1 MKRSIVPTLALVVLA
16 AASTACLSKQ
26 LKSPTE
32 DHYIQTRVIY
42 DACVDGTYGIEC
54 PEDLKEDLDMM
65 KAQAC
70 AIDAITKSQKPEEC
84 KVEAQK

>member
-1 MKRSIVPTLALVVLA
+1 M
-16 AASTACLSKQ
+16 
-26 LKSPTE
+26 
-32 DHYIQTRVIY
+32 IY
-42 DACVDGTYGIEC
+42 DACVNGTYGIEC